1 MTSEPYT
8 GDETRIILSFA
19 MKNGGHLFSKW
30 LRDQLML
37 SLNYFS
43 PNSIYVDT
51 VALREYETEHNL
63 IQVNPGDQQ
72 PGMTYVA
79 PDRRFEKQEG
89 YTIIGAMNKGWNESF
104 LKAISEALVMIF
116 LLTRDYTSSQW
127 CMQELNQ
134 FHEENKKRVKAKRIP
149 IFGLAI
155 RFSSEIDGSTQECS
169 ESINLGRMKVLNVP
183 KIKTTQGSTALGR
196 DGTGWAI
203 SEKSYLEIL
212 KTIRPHL

>member
-1 MTSEPYT
+1 MISEPYT

-19 MKNGGHLFSKW
+19 MKNGGHLFSQW
-30 LRDQLML
+30 LRNKLML

-43 PNSIYVDT
+43 TNSIYLDT
-51 VALREYETEHNL
+51 VALREHETEHNL
-63 IQVNPGDQQ
+63 IQVDSADQQ
-72 PGMTYVA
+72 PGKTYVA
-79 PDRRFEKQEG
+79 PDRRFEKQES

-104 LKAISEALVMIF
+104 LKAVSETLVMIF
-116 LLTRDYTSSQW
+116 LLTRDYTNSQW

-134 FHEENKKRVKAKRIP
+134 FHEENKKRVKTKRAP

-155 RFSSEIDGSTQECS
+155 RFSFEIDGTTQELS
-169 ESINLGRMKVLNVP
+169 ESINLGRMKVLKVP
-183 KIKTTQGSTALGR
+183 KIKTTGGLTALGS

-203 SEKSYLEIL
+203 NEKSYQEIL